1 MSHRRTV
8 LYTDHFPEVAGGQMA
23 LLTRLEYLDRER
35 WRPVVAVPD
44 TNGRFHEELRARN
57 IETVEVQF
65 NRGDIRS
72 TNEKGILS
80 DPLQLSKHVPVVL
93 GAVADLTR
101 IIDRAGVEVIH
112 TNSFKSAVLS
122 VLPATLTGT
131 PLVYHA
137 HSSRAYS
144 DHGVLD
150 HVVCTASQRI
160 IANSSFT
167 AETFGPWGEKTDV
180 VYNPVDADRFD
191 PGRVSIEPVRDRY
204 GTSDGPLIGS
214 VGRLTPRKRQTDLIE
229 AFPRILDSYPDATL
243 LLVGGQY
250 DGLGTEFEMKVT
262 ERIRELGLEDSVIVT
277 GFLEDIESVIAALD
291 VLVHPA
297 EKEPLGRV
305 VIEGLLLETPVVA
318 SGDGGIAEII
328 DHGETG
334 LLVPQGNPA
343 AIADGVTRLLDDPD
357 WATSLGR
364 AGRQTARDRFDP
376 DRITDAEEQIYEA
389 VISA

>member
-1 MSHRRTV
+1 MSRRRTV

-23 LLTRLEYLDRER
+23 LLTRLEHLDRER
-35 WRPVVAVPD
+35 WRPVVAVPE
-44 TNGRFHEELRARN
+44 TNGRLHEELRARD
-57 IETVEVQF
+57 VEIVEIQF
-65 NRGDIRS
+65 NRGDIR
-72 TNEKGILS
+72 TKNEKGILS
-80 DPLQLSKHVPVVL
+80 NPFQLSKHVPVVL
-93 GAVADLTR
+93 GAVADLIR
-101 IIDRAGVEVIH
+101 IIENERVELIH

-122 VLPATLTGT
+122 VLPATLTGV

-150 HVVCTASQRI
+150 HVVCTASDRI

-167 AETFGPWGEKTDV
+167 AETFDPWEGKIDV

-191 PGRVSIEPVRDRY
+191 PDRVSTEPVRDRY
-204 GTSDGPLIGS
+204 EATDGPLIGS

-229 AFPRILDSYPDATL
+229 AFPKVLDSYPDAKL

-250 DGLGTEFEMKVT
+250 EGLGTEFEMKVT
-262 ERIRELGLEDSVIVT
+262 DRIRELGLEDAVIVT

-305 VIEGLLLETPVVA
+305 VIEALLLETPVVA

-343 AIADGVTRLLDDPD
+343 AIADGVTRLLDDPE
-357 WATSLGR
+357 WATSLAR
-364 AGRQTARDRFDP
+364 AGRRTARHRFAP
-376 DRITDAEEQIYEA
+376 ERITDAEERIYED